1 MFDRYIYPAQ
11 ARLLQPLAVRL
22 ARRGISADG
31 VTLIGFVV
39 GVGSLPL
46 LAVQQYCAALAAI
59 LANRVLDGLDGA
71 IARCTQST
79 ERGAF
84 LDIAFD
90 FIFYAS
96 VPLGFALANPAA
108 NAVSAA
114 VLLLAFMGT
123 ASSFLAFAA
132 IAARKGLASTDFPT
146 KGIYYLGGLTE
157 GAETIAVFIAMCV
170 WPQSFAMLAY
180 VFAALCG
187 LTTVMRWWWGW
198 RNF

>member
-1 MFDRYIYPAQ
+1 VFDRYIYPVQ

-39 GVGSLPL
+39 GVGALPL
-46 LAVQQYCAALAAI
+46 LAAQQYCAALAAI

-71 IARCTQST
+71 IASCTQST